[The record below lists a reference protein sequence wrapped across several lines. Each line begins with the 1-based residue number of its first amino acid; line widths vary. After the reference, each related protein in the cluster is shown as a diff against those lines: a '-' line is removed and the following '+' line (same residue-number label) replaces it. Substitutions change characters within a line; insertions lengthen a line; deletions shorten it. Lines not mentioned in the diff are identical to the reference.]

1 MKRKFFQMSIELT
14 NRQWS
19 SNLLKQFTKSKLSK
33 PFIPMFIKTYKI
45 KHEEAI
51 LPYKEHGSL
60 HSFFTRQIN
69 MENRPINQEEK
80 SVVSPVDGRCEE
92 AGEIKQDATF
102 VVKGQSYRLEDM
114 LQSEAKAKQFEGG
127 TYVILYLSPSDYHRV
142 HSPMNC
148 HLSES
153 TTLGSRS
160 YPVNE
165 PGLKYGR
172 KPLSHNYRIVNDL
185 YQGAIQYAMIEVG
198 AMNINSIVRTK
209 AGSVWEKG
217 EEVGYFSF
225 GSTVILLFEKNA
237 FSLALHDK
245 NVKVGEKI
253 GTLQPNNSHSL
264 EKTNVRK
271 AL

>member
-19 SNLLKQFTKSKLSK
+19 SKLLKQFTKSKLSK

-45 KHEEAI
+45 NHEEAL

-60 HSFFTRQIN
+60 HSFFTRQIE
-69 MENRPINQEEK
+69 MKNRPINQEEK

-92 AGEIKQDATF
+92 TGEIKQDATF
-102 VVKGQSYRLEDM
+102 IVKGQHYRLEDM
-114 LQSEAKAKQFEGG
+114 LQSKDQAEKFEGG
-127 TYVILYLSPSDYHRV
+127 TYVILYLSPSDYHRI
-142 HSPMNC
+142 HSPLNC
-148 HLSES
+148 RLSAS
-153 TTLGSRS
+153 KTLGSRS

-185 YQGAIQYAMIEVG
+185 YQGTIQCAMIEVG

-209 AGSVWEKG
+209 AGSLWEKG

-225 GSTVILLFEKNA
+225 GSTVILLFEKDV

-253 GTLQPNNSHSL
+253 GTLQAKSSQPL
-264 EKTNVRK
+264 VKTNVR
-271 AL
+271 